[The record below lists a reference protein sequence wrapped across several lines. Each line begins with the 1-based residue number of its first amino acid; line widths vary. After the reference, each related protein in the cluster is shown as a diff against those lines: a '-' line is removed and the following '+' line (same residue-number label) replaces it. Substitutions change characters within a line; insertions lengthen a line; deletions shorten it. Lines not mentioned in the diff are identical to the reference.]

1 MKSKVFLYI
10 ISEAISRGIPQ
21 LILVILALLMPK
33 NDFAIF
39 ILIYGLESLI
49 VLLLPSNYVEILY
62 VLQKKRSQ
70 IRICNSILTANLI
83 VTMALVL
90 IYTIFMEK
98 INYFYGYSNYIVFV
112 FIIVSAFVNSFMR
125 FYRVQ
130 LQILLE
136 HATAIKN
143 MLYSFGLSNV
153 CIVLFLLFFDD
164 NIFAFFVGKA
174 FGLIMYMGYLS
185 YKEKFQFYISKSILV
200 YFAIR
205 IKYLFLFAIYS
216 WTFGYGFIYVIKII
230 GAPDDVANIG
240 YIITFST
247 PFLLLANGIN
257 QVYVPKLKQ
266 LLSINFLD
274 GLLFSKKVMFLYIA
288 ISVAIILATYL
299 ISFIDFDVLN
309 KYSMVILMS
318 SIIFGLST
326 YKYVY
331 EVYLYINDLFGTY
344 AFGTIFVETSTL
356 LCIIFVY
363 KVYGINIIYLYP
375 ALIFSRNICIY
386 FLMSKIKKAQRNL
399 SGLSLTTFSKI

>member
-130 LQILLE
+130 LQILL
-136 HATAIKN
+136 
-143 MLYSFGLSNV
+143 
-153 CIVLFLLFFDD
+153 
-164 NIFAFFVGKA
+164 
-174 FGLIMYMGYLS
+174 
-185 YKEKFQFYISKSILV
+185 
-200 YFAIR
+200 
-205 IKYLFLFAIYS
+205 
-216 WTFGYGFIYVIKII
+216 
-230 GAPDDVANIG
+230 
-240 YIITFST
+240 
-247 PFLLLANGIN
+247 
-257 QVYVPKLKQ
+257 
-266 LLSINFLD
+266 
-274 GLLFSKKVMFLYIA
+274 
-288 ISVAIILATYL
+288 
-299 ISFIDFDVLN
+299 
-309 KYSMVILMS
+309 
-318 SIIFGLST
+318 
-326 YKYVY
+326 
-331 EVYLYINDLFGTY
+331 
-344 AFGTIFVETSTL
+344 
-356 LCIIFVY
+356 
-363 KVYGINIIYLYP
+363 
-375 ALIFSRNICIY
+375 
-386 FLMSKIKKAQRNL
+386 
-399 SGLSLTTFSKI
+399 